1 MSHGETGLRT
11 SHLKG
16 RVLHESHSGASTVT
30 GSDTRDHRRHR
41 RFPERLAFTLNNRVR
56 RFLEPPERLISK
68 LNLRSSDVVV
78 DFGCGPGFHTI
89 PLARIAS
96 RTIAV
101 DVSPRMLEKTASNA
115 RKNGVT
121 VELVR
126 SDGTDIKLADESVDV
141 VFLHH
146 VFHEIEDKPRVL
158 REFLRIIKPSG
169 RLTIIER
176 TRGSRLFGGKLG
188 PPIIDQTKVT
198 QEIQQ
203 AGFTLAQT
211 IRNGNDSI
219 IVGQKP

>member
-1 MSHGETGLRT
+1 MPHGETHLGM

-16 RVLHESHSGASTVT
+16 CALHGFHFGANAMT
-30 GSDTRDHRRHR
+30 GSNIHNHRPHR
-41 RFPERLAFTLNNRVR
+41 RFPERLAFTLNNRIR
-56 RFLEPPERLISK
+56 KFIEPPDRLISK
-68 LNLRSSDVVV
+68 LDLRSSDVVM
-78 DFGCGPGFHTI
+78 DFGCGPGFYTI
-89 PLARIAS
+89 PLAQIVS

-115 RKNGVT
+115 RKNDVT
-121 VELVR
+121 VELLR
-126 SDGTDIKLADESVDV
+126 SDGTDIKLADESVDI

-188 PPIIDQTKVT
+188 PPIIDQTEVT

-211 IRNGNDSI
+211 IRDGNDSI